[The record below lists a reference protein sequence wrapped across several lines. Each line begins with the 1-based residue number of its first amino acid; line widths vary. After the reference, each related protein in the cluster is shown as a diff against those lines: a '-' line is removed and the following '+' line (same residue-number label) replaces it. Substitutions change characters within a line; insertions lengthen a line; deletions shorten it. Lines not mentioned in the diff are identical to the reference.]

1 VTKSQEGGTCRNGSR
16 SIRVRK
22 VNKSHEGETVT
33 TVRVRNGSSIRKIN
47 QSQEDQSVQE
57 GE

>member
-1 VTKSQEGGTCRNGSR
+1 MSERR
-16 SIRVRK
+16 IRVRK
-22 VNKSHEGETVT
+22 VNKSQEGETVT

-47 QSQEDQSVQE
+47 QSQE